1 VFDPEH
7 EVWEYGPDDWI
18 ETRNEAEREIE
29 AAIRHLT
36 ETGIFRTEVV
46 RKSGNTPVA
55 IKVEVA
61 SEEEIGS
68 E

>member
-1 VFDPEH
+1 
-7 EVWEYGPDDWI
+7 VWDYGPEDWI
-18 ETRNEAEREIE
+18 ESRNDAEREIE

-36 ETGIFRTEVV
+36 ETGIFRTEIV
-46 RKSGNTPVA
+46 RKTGNKPVA

-61 SEEEIGS
+61 RSEEIGS